1 MKTTPRWPVS
11 RTGIVHSDGT
21 RRWDDAYQ
29 GLLQWALEYTAGER
43 PAPSH
48 PEKEVSHG
56 SGLVCPCV
64 DQPSAADP
72 DD

>member
-1 MKTTPRWPVS
+1 MKTTPLWQVR
-11 RTGIVHSDGT
+11 RTGIVHSDGA

-29 GLLQWALEYTAGER
+29 FLLQWAMEYTAGER

-48 PEKEVSHG
+48 PEKEASHG
-56 SGLVCPCV
+56 TCLVCPRV

-72 DD
+72 DN